1 MKKLM
6 QIIQPKIDAL
16 KRYKFYSLMIFATFF
31 VLHFVF
37 LILFCAQAQSISD
50 NIKVDTDT
58 NTNPISITS
67 DKNFVN
73 ITLSFKVSTK
83 EFGEKNEVISLDS
96 LKKDVKT
103 DIELKLL
110 KNDNITIENVEC
122 HKINTSIKNIFFV
135 AEIIVIVLTIIT
147 GVITLFLFN
156 DNWNME
162 LNYEQLKKQ
171 KNKQK

>member
-16 KRYKFYSLMIFATFF
+16 KRYKFYSLMIFPTFF

-58 NTNPISITS
+58 NTNPISITT

-73 ITLSFKVSTK
+73 ITLSFEVSTK
-83 EFGEKNEVISLDS
+83 EFGERNEVISLDS
-96 LKKDVKT
+96 
-103 DIELKLL
+103 
-110 KNDNITIENVEC
+110 
-122 HKINTSIKNIFFV
+122 
-135 AEIIVIVLTIIT
+135 
-147 GVITLFLFN
+147 
-156 DNWNME
+156 
-162 LNYEQLKKQ
+162 
-171 KNKQK
+171 